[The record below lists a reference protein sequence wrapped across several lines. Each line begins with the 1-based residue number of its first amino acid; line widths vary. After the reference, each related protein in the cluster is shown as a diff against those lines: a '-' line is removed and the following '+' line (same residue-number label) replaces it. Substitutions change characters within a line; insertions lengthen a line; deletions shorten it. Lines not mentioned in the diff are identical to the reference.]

1 METRDVKF
9 MFNYVSKVAKHLNL
23 RPEIVASRGIKF
35 DKIPA
40 MVEQLQ
46 SREENIEDAKHLNYL
61 KESLF
66 IYELPIFNH
75 EDILA
80 GKHKN
85 IAPVEESNEE
95 EVEEASHS
103 NNEDEANQHDNS
115 NEDDVNESETT
126 ETSEPTEEP
135 PSEKQ
140 QSQVEKI
147 KSKDKKSKKKNRDG
161 EDDVLSSK
169 KKEKSKGIQKPE
181 KMKEKLHK
189 KK

>member
-9 MFNYVSKVAKHLNL
+9 MFNYVSKVAKYLNL

-35 DKIPA
+35 NEIPS

-61 KESLF
+61 KESLY

-85 IAPVEESNEE
+85 ITEEGNDENDE
-95 EVEEASHS
+95 EVHPNQDQSNQESAPEASNDS
-103 NNEDEANQHDNS
+103 GSEVLNQKDE
-115 NEDDVNESETT
+115 ETV
-126 ETSEPTEEP
+126 ETSEE

-140 QSQVEKI
+140 KDKKV
-147 KSKDKKSKKKNRDG
+147 KSKDKKKSSTKND
-161 EDDVLSSK
+161 SNATSK
-169 KKEKSKGIQKPE
+169 KKEKSKGIQKQE